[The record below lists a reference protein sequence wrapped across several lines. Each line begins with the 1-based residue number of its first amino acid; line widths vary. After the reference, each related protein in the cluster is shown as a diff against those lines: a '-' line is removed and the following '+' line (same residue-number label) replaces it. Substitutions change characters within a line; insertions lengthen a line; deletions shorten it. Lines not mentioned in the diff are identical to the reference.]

1 MPGEFPVCLKISSAL
16 AEQVLRVPIQSPL
29 FDQIPGTASVR
40 ARLCS
45 SGQATAEQGNC
56 ILGGTAAGLIVV
68 LLVGSGERIE
78 NKPELPLGR
87 DAKGCFSLPRLNSPA
102 AVLPSGK
109 LYSLGAIFT
118 VAVSLTNRK
127 E

>member
-87 DAKGCFSLPRLNSPA
+87 DAKGCFFA
-102 AVLPSGK
+102 AEAQLSRGRVALGETLQSGCH
-109 LYSLGAIFT
+109 LYSCS
-118 VAVSLTNRK
+118 VTN
-127 E
+127 